1 MLSYLD
7 PILFPDECEILVGK
21 NGQLIY
27 PIFKN
32 GSSSLRADHP
42 ELVPRDQLQTRVAQ
56 VQVYVREPFERYVSG
71 VQTYLKNNPHLDRA
85 TALTMIDQ
93 YLFLDRHFALQFHW
107 LVNLVRQTNNPW
119 ITIVPWTELSN
130 ATELTWNVLARD
142 ETLTDYFKSNNK
154 LWYYL
159 QLDKVLTED
168 FVGQTAK
175 FTEILAHIKVKYS
188 DLYQEVIQRNKGL
201 CTVLD

>member
-27 PIFKN
+27 PIYKN

-42 ELVPRDQLQTRVAQ
+42 DLVPRDQLQNRVAQ
-56 VQVYVREPFERYVSG
+56 VQVYVREPFERFVSG

-85 TALTMIDQ
+85 TTLTMIDQ

-107 LVNLVRQTNNPW
+107 LVNLVRQTNDPW
-119 ITIVPWTELSN
+119 ITIIPWTELSN

-142 ETLTDYFKSNNK
+142 ETLIEYFKPNTK

-159 QLDKVLTED
+159 QLDKVVTEE
-168 FVGQTAK
+168 FVNKTVK
-175 FTEILAHIKVKYS
+175 FQDIMTHIHTFLP
-188 DLYQEVIQRNKGL
+188 DLYTEVIQRSKDI
-201 CTVLD
+201 CIALD

>member
-1 MLSYLD
+1 M
-7 PILFPDECEILVGK
+7 
-21 NGQLIY
+21 
-27 PIFKN
+27 
-32 GSSSLRADHP
+32 
-42 ELVPRDQLQTRVAQ
+42 AQ

>member
-27 PIFKN
+27 PIYKN

-42 ELVPRDQLQTRVAQ
+42 DLVPRDQLQNRVAQ
-56 VQVYVREPFERYVSG
+56 VQVYVREPFERFVSG

-107 LVNLVRQTNNPW
+107 LVNLVRQTNDPW
-119 ITIVPWTELSN
+119 ITIIPWTELSN

-142 ETLTDYFKSNNK
+142 ETLIEYFKPNTK

-159 QLDKVLTED
+159 QLDKVVTEE
-168 FVGQTAK
+168 FVNKTVK
-175 FTEILAHIKVKYS
+175 FQDIMTHIHTFLP
-188 DLYQEVIQRNKGL
+188 DLYTEVIQRSQDI
-201 CTVLD
+201 CTALD

>member
-7 PILFPDECEILVGK
+7 PILFPDECEILVAET
-21 NGQLIY
+21 GQLIY
-27 PIFKN
+27 PIYKN
-32 GSSSLRADHP
+32 GSSSLKAQYTNV
-42 ELVPRDQLQTRVAQ
+42 VPQDQLKSRVAQ
-56 VQVYVREPFERYVSG
+56 VQVYVREPFDRFVSG

-119 ITIVPWTELSN
+119 ITISPWTELSN

-142 ETLTDYFKSNNK
+142 ETLIEYFQPNTKI
-154 LWYYL
+154 WYYL
-159 QLDKVLTED
+159 QLDKVLFEK
-168 FVGQTAK
+168 FVGKTVK
-175 FTEILAHIKVKYS
+175 FKDIITHIHTFLP
-188 DLYQEVIQRNKGL
+188 DLYDEVIRRSQDL
-201 CTVLD
+201 CNVLD